1 MVFVTRCPYCGCVWR
16 LPDRETAER
25 GPVKCSS
32 CQHSF
37 DATSDLLQVPE
48 SLFPNLPRPARAVRR
63 PSPFA
68 PSQAAAAA
76 FEPLP
81 RQTVPERIRT
91 AAAPAA
97 APAVA
102 PVSAPAAPIAAPE
115 TAPQT
120 APQAAA
126 FFDPETPAE
135 PAEPPAAP
143 AAEPAPVMHPEAAGA
158 ASDAE
163 LETEFKGESKGE
175 SRGGYAPSPTGEMP
189 EAKAGPEASEAPAAA
204 PVEKPAAVKAPPEAL
219 QETQNRPESETPH
232 PQGVPLNPHT
242 GGLTGL
248 KVPAAGEVAPLSTAG
263 KSSKTE
269 PHLGLLPTEGL
280 SKSEPHL
287 DIASLKTGESA
298 QPRPDAAHRSVGS
311 IIPSQ
316 AGRSPRDVRVFMAP
330 APETPDHVPGSS
342 RAAGIASVVTAFIL
356 LLVLAAV
363 LAIVFNQRILAA
375 FPQTEPLFIQVCGK
389 VPCPGFFLA
398 DASAF
403 EVTRENLRAVD
414 ESGNYLLEITV
425 VNRSNF
431 AQAVPS
437 LEIIL
442 VDEADNEL
450 MRRRLDPRD
459 YLSDPIGTESLAP
472 GRSMSV
478 RFSLQTNVTPTR
490 CVVTPVF
497 PEKDAAM

>member
-1 MVFVTRCPYCGCVWR
+1 M
-16 LPDRETAER
+16 
-25 GPVKCSS
+25 
-32 CQHSF
+32 Q
-37 DATSDLLQVPE
+37 PE
-48 SLFPNLPRPARAVRR
+48 
-63 PSPFA
+63 
-68 PSQAAAAA
+68 AAAAA
-76 FEPLP
+76 SE
-81 RQTVPERIRT
+81 
-91 AAAPAA
+91 
-97 APAVA
+97 
-102 PVSAPAAPIAAPE
+102 
-115 TAPQT
+115 
-120 APQAAA
+120 
-126 FFDPETPAE
+126 
-135 PAEPPAAP
+135 
-143 AAEPAPVMHPEAAGA
+143 
-158 ASDAE
+158 AE
-163 LETEFKGESKGE
+163 LETESKGE
-175 SRGGYAPSPTGEMP
+175 SRGGYAPSPSGEMP
-189 EAKAGPEASEAPAAA
+189 EAKAVPEASEAPAAA
-204 PVEKPAAVKAPPEAL
+204 PVEEPAAVKAPPEAL
-219 QETQNRPESETPH
+219 QEIQNRPESETPH
-232 PQGVPLNPHT
+232 PQGVPLNPNA

-248 KVPAAGEVAPLSTAG
+248 KVPAAGKVAPLSTAG

-316 AGRSPRDVRVFMAP
+316 AGRSPRDVKVFMAP

-497 PEKDAAM
+497 PEKGAAM

>member
-37 DATSDLLQVPE
+37 DATSDLLQVPG

-91 AAAPAA
+91 AAAPA
-97 APAVA
+97 VA

-126 FFDPETPAE
+126 VFEPETPAE
-135 PAEPPAAP
+135 PAETPAAP
-143 AAEPAPVMHPEAAGA
+143 VAEPAPVMQPEAAGA
-158 ASDAE
+158 ASEAE
-163 LETEFKGESKGE
+163 LETEFKGE
-175 SRGGYAPSPTGEMP
+175 SRGGYAPSPSGEMP
-189 EAKAGPEASEAPAAA
+189 EAKAEPEASEAPAAA
-204 PVEKPAAVKAPPEAL
+204 PVEKPAAAEAAPEAL

-232 PQGVPLNPHT
+232 LQGVPLNPHT
-242 GGLTGL
+242 GGHTGL

>member
-48 SLFPNLPRPARAVRR
+48 SLFPNLPRPVRAVRR

-68 PSQAAAAA
+68 PSQAAAAAPAAAA

-91 AAAPAA
+91 ATPAA

-120 APQAAA
+120 ALQAAV
-126 FFDPETPAE
+126 FEPETPVE
-135 PAEPPAAP
+135 PAETPAAP
-143 AAEPAPVMHPEAAGA
+143 VAEAAPVMHAA
-158 ASDAE
+158 ASEAK
-163 LETEFKGESKGE
+163 LETESKGE
-175 SRGGYAPSPTGEMP
+175 SRGGYTSSPSGEMP
-189 EAKAGPEASEAPAAA
+189 EAKAEPEASEAPAAA
-204 PVEKPAAVKAPPEAL
+204 PVEEPAAVKAPPEAL

-232 PQGVPLNPHT
+232 PQGVPLNPNA
-242 GGLTGL
+242 GVLTGL
-248 KVPAAGEVAPLSTAG
+248 KVPAAGKVAPLSTAD

-316 AGRSPRDVRVFMAP
+316 AGRSPRDVKVFMAP

-497 PEKDAAM
+497 PEKGAAM

>member
-48 SLFPNLPRPARAVRR
+48 SLFPNLPRPVRAVRR
-63 PSPFA
+63 PSSFA
-68 PSQAAAAA
+68 PSQAAAAAPAAAA

-91 AAAPAA
+91 ATPAA

-120 APQAAA
+120 APQAAV
-126 FFDPETPAE
+126 FEPETTVEPTETPAA
-135 PAEPPAAP
+135 PVAEA
-143 AAEPAPVMHPEAAGA
+143 APVMHAA
-158 ASDAE
+158 ASEAE
-163 LETEFKGESKGE
+163 LETESKGE
-175 SRGGYAPSPTGEMP
+175 SRGGYTPSPSGEMP
-189 EAKAGPEASEAPAAA
+189 EAKAEPEASEAPAAA
-204 PVEKPAAVKAPPEAL
+204 PVEEPAAVKAPPEAL

-232 PQGVPLNPHT
+232 PQGVPLNPNA

-248 KVPAAGEVAPLSTAG
+248 KVPAAGKVAPLSTAG

-316 AGRSPRDVRVFMAP
+316 AGRSPRDVKVFMAP

-398 DASAF
+398 NASAF
-403 EVTRENLRAVD
+403 QVTRENLRAVD

-497 PEKDAAM
+497 PEKGAAM

>member
-48 SLFPNLPRPARAVRR
+48 SLFPNLPRPVRAVRR

-68 PSQAAAAA
+68 PSQAAAAAPAAAA

-91 AAAPAA
+91 ATPAA
-97 APAVA
+97 TPAVA
-102 PVSAPAAPIAAPE
+102 SVSAPAAPIAAPE

-120 APQAAA
+120 APQAAV
-126 FFDPETPAE
+126 FEPETPVE
-135 PAEPPAAP
+135 PAETPAAP
-143 AAEPAPVMHPEAAGA
+143 VAEAALVMPAA
-158 ASDAE
+158 ASEAE
-163 LETEFKGESKGE
+163 LETESKGE
-175 SRGGYAPSPTGEMP
+175 SIGGYTPSLSGEMP
-189 EAKAGPEASEAPAAA
+189 EAKAEPEASEAPAAA
-204 PVEKPAAVKAPPEAL
+204 PVEEPAAVKAPPEAL
-219 QETQNRPESETPH
+219 QETQNRPESKTPH
-232 PQGVPLNPHT
+232 PQGVPLNPNA

-248 KVPAAGEVAPLSTAG
+248 KVPAAGKVAPLSTAG

-316 AGRSPRDVRVFMAP
+316 AGRSPRDVKVFMAP

-497 PEKDAAM
+497 QEKGAAM

>member
-16 LPDRETAER
+16 LPDRETAEL

-48 SLFPNLPRPARAVRR
+48 SLFPNLPRPVRAVRR

-91 AAAPAA
+91 AATPAA

-120 APQAAA
+120 APQAAV
-126 FFDPETPAE
+126 FEPETPVE
-135 PAEPPAAP
+135 PAETPAAP
-143 AAEPAPVMHPEAAGA
+143 VAEAAPVMHAA
-158 ASDAE
+158 ASEAK
-163 LETEFKGESKGE
+163 LETESKSE
-175 SRGGYAPSPTGEMP
+175 SRGGYTFSPSGEMP
-189 EAKAGPEASEAPAAA
+189 EAKAEPEASEAPAAA
-204 PVEKPAAVKAPPEAL
+204 PVEEPAAVKAPPEAL

-232 PQGVPLNPHT
+232 PQGVPLNPNA

-248 KVPAAGEVAPLSTAG
+248 KVPAAGKVAPLSTAG

-316 AGRSPRDVRVFMAP
+316 AGRSPRDVKVFMAP

-497 PEKDAAM
+497 LEKGAAM

>member
-68 PSQAAAAA
+68 SSQAAAAAPAAAA

-91 AAAPAA
+91 AAPAA

-102 PVSAPAAPIAAPE
+102 PVSAPAAAIAAPE

-120 APQAAA
+120 TPQAAA
-126 FFDPETPAE
+126 VFEPETPAE
-135 PAEPPAAP
+135 PTETPAAP
-143 AAEPAPVMHPEAAGA
+143 VAEAAPVMQPEAAAA
-158 ASDAE
+158 ASEAE
-163 LETEFKGESKGE
+163 LETESKGE
-175 SRGGYAPSPTGEMP
+175 SRGGYTPFPSGEMP
-189 EAKAGPEASEAPAAA
+189 EAKAEPEASE
-204 PVEKPAAVKAPPEAL
+204 EPAAVKAPPEAL
-219 QETQNRPESETPH
+219 QETQNRPERETPH
-232 PQGVPLNPHT
+232 PQGVPLTPHA

-298 QPRPDAAHRSVGS
+298 QPRPDAAHRSMGS

>member
-37 DATSDLLQVPE
+37 DATSDLLQVPG

-102 PVSAPAAPIAAPE
+102 PVSSPAAPIAAPE

-126 FFDPETPAE
+126 VFEPETPAE
-135 PAEPPAAP
+135 PAETPAAP
-143 AAEPAPVMHPEAAGA
+143 VAEPAPVMHPEAAGA
-158 ASDAE
+158 ASEAE

-189 EAKAGPEASEAPAAA
+189 EAKAEPEASEAPAAA
-204 PVEKPAAVKAPPEAL
+204 PVEKPAAAEAAPEAL

-232 PQGVPLNPHT
+232 PQGVPLNPNA

-248 KVPAAGEVAPLSTAG
+248 KVPVAGEVAPLSTAG

-298 QPRPDAAHRSVGS
+298 QPRRDAAHRSVGS

-425 VNRSNF
+425 INRSNF